1 MSSFEIWYSDTESD
15 DDDVPYVRVERRKIR
30 DASNPLDLPA
40 NSFVDYFRVS
50 KDLFRHLLV
59 ILESKL
65 KPTVRSSSVLPII
78 KLAAA
83 LRFFAEGSYQKG
95 AGNDSFVGVAQPT
108 MSKMLSEV
116 IDVFEEFV
124 CPSEIRFPTNEV
136 EKNSIKMGFFEKT
149 GFPGVIGCVD
159 GTHVKI
165 FKPRLDVQH
174 LYYNR
179 KGYHSLNVMVVC
191 DHKMIIRYVDAN
203 HPGSSHDSFIWNM
216 SSLSRMLQTN
226 FENGERN
233 SWILGDAGYP
243 LKPYLIT
250 PYKISGA
257 SQNNQSKIKFNKI
270 HSKTR
275 WTVERLFGVLKNVFR
290 CILAER
296 QLHYKPEKAC
306 KVVNVCCAL
315 HNLRVRF
322 NVPIINEHLFQL
334 EPRFPEEF
342 ADEVEDL
349 TALNIRDE
357 IMNAIL

>member
-1 MSSFEIWYSDTESD
+1 M
-15 DDDVPYVRVERRKIR
+15 
-30 DASNPLDLPA
+30 
-40 NSFVDYFRVS
+40 DYFRVS

-191 DHKMIIRYVDAN
+191 IEELLNFMIC
-203 HPGSSHDSFIWNM
+203 
-216 SSLSRMLQTN
+216 L
-226 FENGERN
+226 RN
-233 SWILGDAGYP
+233 
-243 LKPYLIT
+243 
-250 PYKISGA
+250 
-257 SQNNQSKIKFNKI
+257 
-270 HSKTR
+270 
-275 WTVERLFGVLKNVFR
+275 
-290 CILAER
+290 
-296 QLHYKPEKAC
+296 
-306 KVVNVCCAL
+306 
-315 HNLRVRF
+315 
-322 NVPIINEHLFQL
+322 
-334 EPRFPEEF
+334 
-342 ADEVEDL
+342 
-349 TALNIRDE
+349 
-357 IMNAIL
+357 